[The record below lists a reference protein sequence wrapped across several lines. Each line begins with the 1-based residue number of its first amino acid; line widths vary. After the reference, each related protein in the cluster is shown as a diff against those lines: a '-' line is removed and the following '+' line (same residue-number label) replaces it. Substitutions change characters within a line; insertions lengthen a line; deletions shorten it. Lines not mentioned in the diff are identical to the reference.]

1 MTGLIA
7 NTNVNAWSKY
17 AIDVAVWVAAAPLAF
32 LLRLEG
38 DVAGFVPALVA
49 YAAVGAVLKATAVSA
64 FGLYRRPWRWVGVSD
79 LHGILLKVGSVGALL
94 GVSAALLDGTV
105 VPRSVPIIEA
115 GLAVLMLSAVRLS
128 RRRSHERTRRP
139 DESDTRRALIVGA
152 GDAGVLLVRELLRQ
166 PDSGLTPVGFLDD
179 DTSKARQLHLGLPVL
194 GALADLGPVVAEYD
208 IDEVLLA
215 LPTAPG
221 AVIRRIVEA
230 ARAAGVP
237 SRAVPRLGDIAAGK
251 VRISQMRDVDLEDL
265 LGRDPVRLD
274 AGPIRDY
281 VAGRCVLVTGAGGSI
296 GSEIVRQIA
305 PFGPA
310 SVVLLGRGENS
321 IYQINREL
329 AREWPELARHAVV
342 CDVRDRASLA
352 AVFERFSP
360 DVVFH
365 AAAHKHVPLMEDN
378 PAQAVLNNVL
388 GTRNVAQLAA
398 AFGVDRLVNI
408 STDKAVNPT
417 NVMGASKRAAEM
429 VVAEAGAD
437 ADCAMVSVRFGNVL
451 GSRGSVVPLF
461 REQIGRGGPLTV
473 THPEMVRYFMTIPEA
488 AQLVLQAGA
497 SAENGRVYV
506 LDMGEPVRI
515 ADLARDLVLL
525 SGLEPGVDIEIKF
538 SGTRPG
544 EKLYEELLMAEEGTE
559 PGPHEKIL
567 MARGLMAPG
576 DLGPLI
582 DDLEAQAISG
592 DGEAIRAAFARLVP
606 TYRPENAAVV
616 GSGRV
621 HGDGASTPAPT
632 MHWIARPKREHVTA

>member
-1 MTGLIA
+1 MTNK
-7 NTNVNAWSKY
+7 NTQRSKY
-17 AIDVAVWVAAAPLAF
+17 AIDLGAWVAAAPLAF

-38 DVAGFVPALVA
+38 NVGAFAQGLVVYAL
-49 YAAVGAVLKATAVSA
+49 VGAVLKGAAIRY
-64 FGLYRRPWRWVGVSD
+64 FGLHRRPWRWVGVSD
-79 LHGILLKVGSVGALL
+79 LYVLIVATGVVGTLLFG
-94 GVSAALLDGTV
+94 GVLLLDGV
-105 VPRSVPIIEA
+105 GVPRSVPIIEA
-115 GLAVLMLSAVRLS
+115 GLAVLMLSAARLS
-128 RRRSHERTRRP
+128 RRRKHERTRRP
-139 DESDTRRALIVGA
+139 KDEDVRRVLVVGA

-166 PDSGLTPVGFLDD
+166 PDTGLLPVGFLDD
-179 DTSKARQLHLGLPVL
+179 DTTKAGQLHLGLPVL
-194 GALADLGPVVAEYD
+194 GPLADLGRVVADHD

-215 LPTAPG
+215 MPTAPG
-221 AVIRRIVEA
+221 HVIRQIVQD
-230 ARAAGVP
+230 ARHADVP
-237 SRAVPRLGDIAAGK
+237 SRAVPRLGDIAAGT
-251 VRISQMRDVDLEDL
+251 VRISQVREVDLEDL
-265 LGRDPVRLD
+265 LGRKPVRLD
-274 AGPIRDY
+274 TDPIRDY
-281 VAGRCVLVTGAGGSI
+281 VTGKCVLVTGAGGSI

-305 PFGPA
+305 PFRPS
-310 SVVLLGRGENS
+310 SVILLGRGENS
-321 IYQINREL
+321 VYEIDREL
-329 AREWPELARHAVV
+329 AREWPDLARHAVV

-352 AVFERFSP
+352 AVFERFGP

-365 AAAHKHVPLMEDN
+365 AAAHKHVPLMEAN

-398 AFGVDRLVNI
+398 ASGVDRLVNV

-429 VVAEAGAD
+429 VVAEAGACV
-437 ADCAMVSVRFGNVL
+437 DCAMVSVRFGNVL

-461 REQIGRGGPLTV
+461 REQIARGGPLTV

-515 ADLARDLVLL
+515 ADLARDLILL
-525 SGLEPGVDIEIKF
+525 SGLEPGVDVEIQF

-567 MARGLMAPG
+567 MARGLVAPG

-582 DDLEAQAISG
+582 DDLEAQALAG

-606 TYRPENAAVV
+606 TFRPEQAAAV
-616 GSGRV
+616 GSGKAQ
-621 HGDGASTPAPT
+621 GDGAASSAPEVPQ
-632 MHWIARPKREHVTA
+632 ADQERVAA